1 MKDIVILTLGIIAI
15 LFTIVIMIFIICA
28 CIVSGKCSREEEYYR
43 TLDPKVLDDDTKEWN
58 IEEECPYDE
67 TFVKK
72 ETKCKK
78 SNMK

>member
-1 MKDIVILTLGIIAI
+1 MGWLLGII
-15 LFTIVIMIFIICA
+15 LIVIGI
-28 CIVSGKCSREEEYYR
+28 CIVLCTCKVSGECSKEEEYYR

-58 IEEECPYDE
+58 IEEECPYNE

-72 ETKCKK
+72 GTKCKK

>member
-1 MKDIVILTLGIIAI
+1 MELLLWIILIAI
-15 LFTIVIMIFIICA
+15 GICTVL
-28 CIVSGKCSREEEYYR
+28 CTCKVSGECSKEEEYYR

-58 IEEECPYDE
+58 IEDEYPYDE

-72 ETKCKK
+72 GTKCKK